1 MIRSLICFK
10 VFVVKYTWVFCLL
23 MLAATAFSV
32 ELAGQWRQG
41 GILRG
46 QVASGSNVEFMG
58 RKVEVSSRG
67 EYVIGLGRDAASK
80 AVLRVIDVT
89 GRAQSYSFDVT
100 PQVYNIQ
107 HVNGV
112 PNKTVNPSV
121 TQQARTKKE
130 AGRVWLARQ
139 KLFTMN
145 DFMQP
150 FVWPL
155 QGPITGVY
163 GSQRVYNGEPRRPH
177 YGVDIAAPVGT
188 PIYAPAAGIITLAEA
203 DLFYSGGTIILDHGH
218 RLSSTFMHLSKVL
231 VKVGDPVEQG
241 QLLAEVGA
249 TGRATGAHL
258 DWRMNWQDQRVDPTT
273 LVGAMPATK

>member
-89 GRAQSYSFDVT
+89 GKAQSYSFDVT